1 MTDRS
6 IVVRLRAEVNQAVS
20 GLDKVASASDKA
32 AVAVAK
38 TGEAADRAAKRQQDA
53 AGRLRVAEAQLLDVQ
68 QDSSAKA
75 SQLVAAEENV
85 ARARRGAEQATK
97 DATHAERVHAQ
108 ATSDAAGAAGKSQT
122 AFQRLAQQAEANK
135 DAWSTAGTALST
147 FGGAITALG
156 VAAGKT
162 GIEYN
167 TLQQTSRA
175 AMTTLMNGAAEANRQ
190 MDKLDAFAK
199 NSPFSKATF
208 IQAQQQMIGFGI
220 ESKKVIPYL
229 EAIQDAVAAT
239 GGGNQQIAEIVE
251 TMSKIRSASKITGQD
266 LIEFG
271 NRGLDAAG
279 LIGEQMGKTGAQIR
293 EDITDGALGAEE
305 ALDALTAGMSERFG
319 GAAADVKNT
328 FDGAVDRV
336 KAAWRDLSSSLA
348 EPLVGPEGGGLAI
361 AGLNKLADA
370 MREFESLPRPI
381 RDTGLALTGIVG
393 AASLAGGGF
402 LLLMPR
408 ILETQQAFQT
418 LAGQQ
423 GVVGKAARGIGAV
436 GTFAQKSAKGIGVA
450 TVALGAL
457 AVAAGAASSAV
468 EKTETKLK
476 TSELLNGLK
485 NADSAAEAMAN
496 VDKAF
501 QGVVTTS
508 DKADFTSVNSF
519 ADALDRIYNRTFND
533 HMNDKLSGFFKT
545 LNAPVTPGFDK
556 ATAAL
561 SELDGALTELA
572 QSGDFELAQQS
583 FARMASTADDHGVSL
598 TKLMEQFPQYKAHL
612 TEIATE
618 AKMVADEQTIA
629 KIATGQVSSEMIEGA
644 RAAGASKES
653 LDAVAGA
660 STAAA
665 EELQKVRDSVEEAG
679 LGFLNFAENA
689 DNSKVSTE
697 KWIADFEKQVKAQAD
712 WVMNLEK
719 LGERGASSALIDS
732 LVELG
737 TDGAQRVADLANGA
751 DSNIE
756 RLNEAFASG
765 QRNAGYLTDA
775 VVAIPDV
782 EISANRSD
790 LKEELRRAEDELD
803 ALEKLKTTPVV
814 SAQIDDAKDRIK
826 EIEGKLDELDGKVVK
841 TFVVTD
847 SKVTN
852 MPENLL
858 NPNRKPSSIP
868 TGDDIRNRH
877 LRPGPYVRA
886 TGGAIHGPGTG
897 TSDDIL
903 MWASNGEHVLT
914 AAEVD
919 LLGGQSEVYRMR
931 QAIRAG
937 NVPAFAAGGAVGAA
951 QSELQR
957 AEKRLDAIQNRGRK
971 VTAQDREREAAQ
983 KRVERARDA
992 VRKAEEAQRKAEQA
1006 AREEQAR
1013 RQRVRDM
1020 QTTLRTDVRRGSIRD
1035 QVTGSLSGGYSA
1047 VDRLFNLGENEDL
1060 SKSSRNLANSRA
1072 RKFEADLRKLYGQAE
1087 RLDEKLKTAQDKA
1100 KELEGIQSS
1109 VTNSL
1114 LGGRELDMGD
1124 YQSFSDGQWTTHT
1137 GVQGATR
1144 RMTADVGRMKEFAD
1158 KLGRLQKAGI
1168 PGVILQEIA
1177 QAGVDEGIALADA
1190 FLDASQS
1197 ERQSYLGAWS
1207 DYEKQANRI
1216 GTIVT
1221 GGFYDGGVQAAQG
1234 VVKGLESQQKNVEA
1248 QIAKLAK
1255 AMESTLKQVLG
1266 IKSPSRVMAE
1276 LGGFTAEG
1284 LAVGMLA
1291 NLQGVQD
1298 AATRLAAAAV
1308 PQLGDQSYSVEVGA
1322 APVAPDDDVLAGLAV
1337 QDMSAVTLSAMQ
1349 EMQAAVN
1356 AGWAGMLTDTQTAQ
1370 QGMLAGTQQA
1380 QFSMRDVTAVEQE
1393 QMRALIMGK
1402 QTQSRDAVLAAQ
1414 ESMRATVAD
1423 RQAQSRAVLSTEQ
1436 EQMRAVMADKQAQM
1450 RSRNLLD
1457 FESMRATT
1465 GEKLGAMRSGANTTM
1480 SGMTQD
1486 YTGHMGA
1493 LKGINRDGHQ
1503 SMQDASAAAFRGIRS
1518 GMDAQMSAA
1527 RPELG
1532 GNMNQ
1537 LIDVLGKF
1545 VKSVNEAFGDIGVKL
1560 DSPNR
1565 LAFATGGVMPGY
1577 TPGRDVHSFYS
1588 PTAGSLYLS
1597 GGEAIMRPEFTRLV
1611 GGEQGVEEINAAA
1624 RRGDVNELSRMLHFA
1639 RGGVM
1644 PAMAPIP
1651 GVTAFADSGVWRGL
1665 WSIVRGAFPRARLTS
1680 AYRPGSRTAGSGNAS
1695 YHSRGMAVDL
1705 GGAYRMDTSMMG
1717 QIGQWLVQNYGNSN
1731 EIIYSPMGGRQI
1743 HNGRPHMYTGVT
1755 RSMHYDHV
1763 HWANRSVP
1771 GGAQG
1776 GPAGAWDGDVFV
1788 PHPFLDKAGVSA
1800 SGDLEKAYAR
1810 AAKKQLNEI
1819 IAKHS
1824 KQLGDNAF
1832 SYQLGK
1838 GVMEA
1843 TRKGLTDKATEY
1855 GKTMGMSGGV
1865 PGAAN
1870 GPVRQMA
1877 REILEKMGWGDQ
1889 WGDLDW
1895 LVTRESGWRPTAQNP
1910 SSTAYGIFQFLNS
1923 TWGTVG
1929 ATKTSDPLKQIQA
1942 GIKYIQ
1948 QRYGDVRG
1956 ARRFWE
1962 RNHWYKNGTQSAK
1975 SGWAVVGE
1983 EGPELI
1989 NLGGGEKIHS
1999 NPQSRAMLAANR
2011 TVITPQAAGV
2021 DYERLAKALGAEIAK
2036 RPQILQQIDSR
2047 GLGEEQVANRVMTK
2061 IHDASHMYG

>member
-1 MTDRS
+1 MERGAPQEFIDFLMQLGQDGAFRVKQLAEATDTDLQAALEQFQAGTGDLREFADEATS
-6 IVVRLRAEVNQAVS
+6 IPDIDITADASDLRAQVDDAKERLDELKGMKPTPEV
-20 GLDKVASASDKA
+20 D
-32 AVAVAK
+32 AK
-38 TGEAADRAAKRQQDA
+38 
-53 AGRLRVAEAQLLDVQ
+53 
-68 QDSSAKA
+68 
-75 SQLVAAEENV
+75 
-85 ARARRGAEQATK
+85 
-97 DATHAERVHAQ
+97 
-108 ATSDAAGAAGKSQT
+108 
-122 AFQRLAQQAEANK
+122 
-135 DAWSTAGTALST
+135 
-147 FGGAITALG
+147 ITALEDAIREAEG
-156 VAAGKT
+156 ILNGFDGKT
-162 GIEYN
+162 
-167 TLQQTSRA
+167 
-175 AMTTLMNGAAEANRQ
+175 
-190 MDKLDAFAK
+190 
-199 NSPFSKATF
+199 AT
-208 IQAQQQMIGFGI
+208 
-220 ESKKVIPYL
+220 
-229 EAIQDAVAAT
+229 
-239 GGGNQQIAEIVE
+239 
-251 TMSKIRSASKITGQD
+251 
-266 LIEFG
+266 
-271 NRGLDAAG
+271 
-279 LIGEQMGKTGAQIR
+279 
-293 EDITDGALGAEE
+293 
-305 ALDALTAGMSERFG
+305 
-319 GAAADVKNT
+319 
-328 FDGAVDRV
+328 
-336 KAAWRDLSSSLA
+336 
-348 EPLVGPEGGGLAI
+348 
-361 AGLNKLADA
+361 
-370 MREFESLPRPI
+370 
-381 RDTGLALTGIVG
+381 
-393 AASLAGGGF
+393 
-402 LLLMPR
+402 
-408 ILETQQAFQT
+408 
-418 LAGQQ
+418 
-423 GVVGKAARGIGAV
+423 
-436 GTFAQKSAKGIGVA
+436 A
-450 TVALGAL
+450 TV
-457 AVAAGAASSAV
+457 
-468 EKTETKLK
+468 K
-476 TSELLNGLK
+476 
-485 NADSAAEAMAN
+485 
-496 VDKAF
+496 
-501 QGVVTTS
+501 
-508 DKADFTSVNSF
+508 VN
-519 ADALDRIYNRTFND
+519 
-533 HMNDKLSGFFKT
+533 M
-545 LNAPVTPGFDK
+545 
-556 ATAAL
+556 
-561 SELDGALTELA
+561 
-572 QSGDFELAQQS
+572 
-583 FARMASTADDHGVSL
+583 
-598 TKLMEQFPQYKAHL
+598 
-612 TEIATE
+612 
-618 AKMVADEQTIA
+618 
-629 KIATGQVSSEMIEGA
+629 
-644 RAAGASKES
+644 
-653 LDAVAGA
+653 
-660 STAAA
+660 
-665 EELQKVRDSVEEAG
+665 
-679 LGFLNFAENA
+679 
-689 DNSKVSTE
+689 
-697 KWIADFEKQVKAQAD
+697 
-712 WVMNLEK
+712 
-719 LGERGASSALIDS
+719 
-732 LVELG
+732 
-737 TDGAQRVADLANGA
+737 
-751 DSNIE
+751 
-756 RLNEAFASG
+756 
-765 QRNAGYLTDA
+765 
-775 VVAIPDV
+775 
-782 EISANRSD
+782 
-790 LKEELRRAEDELD
+790 
-803 ALEKLKTTPVV
+803 
-814 SAQIDDAKDRIK
+814 
-826 EIEGKLDELDGKVVK
+826 
-841 TFVVTD
+841 VTD
-847 SKVTN
+847 SHVTN
-852 MPENLL
+852 MPEGLL

-951 QSELQR
+951 QSELRR

-983 KRVERARDA
+983 KRVERAREA
-992 VRKAEEAQRKAEQA
+992 VQKAEEAQRKAEQA

-1047 VDRLFNLGENEDL
+1047 VDRLINLGENEDL
-1060 SKSSRNLANSRA
+1060 SKSSRNLANIRA
-1072 RKFEADLRKLYGQAE
+1072 RKFEADLRKLYGQAD
-1087 RLDEKLKTAQDKA
+1087 RLDEKLKAAQDKA

-1109 VTNSL
+1109 VSNSL

-1124 YQSFSDGQWTTHT
+1124 YQNFSGGQWTTHT

-1158 KLGRLQKAGI
+1158 KLGKLQKAGI
-1168 PGVILQEIA
+1168 PGAILQEIA

-1190 FLDASQS
+1190 FLGASKA

-1216 GTIVT
+1216 GNIVT

-1276 LGGFTAEG
+1276 LGGYTAEG

-1337 QDMSAVTLSAMQ
+1337 QDMSAVTLTAMQ

-1423 RQAQSRAVLSTEQ
+1423 RQAQSRAVLSMEQ

-1450 RSRNLLD
+1450 RSRNLLE

-1480 SGMTQD
+1480 TGFTQD

-1493 LKGINRDGHQ
+1493 LRGINREGHQ

-1611 GGEQGVEEINAAA
+1611 GGEQGVEEINRAA
-1624 RRGDVNELSRMLHFA
+1624 RAGDVNTLSQILHFA
-1639 RGGVM
+1639 AGGVM
-1644 PAMAPIP
+1644 PSMGPVA
-1651 GVTAFADSGVWRGL
+1651 GVNAFADAGVWRGL
-1665 WSIVRGAFPRARLTS
+1665 WGIVKSAFPNAIKTS
-1680 AYRPGSRTAGSGNAS
+1680 DYRPGSRTVSGNGS
-1695 YHSRGMAVDL
+1695 YHARGMAVDL
-1705 GGAYRMDTSMMG
+1705 AGPMG
-1717 QIGQWLVQNYGNSN
+1717 PIFNYLHDNYGNSN
-1731 EIIYSPMGGRQI
+1731 EIIYSPANGRQI
-1743 HNGRPHMYTGVT
+1743 KNGRPYMYGGAV
-1755 RSMHYDHV
+1755 RSMHFNHV
-1763 HWANRSVP
+1763 HWANQSVP
-1771 GGAQG
+1771 GGAAG

-1788 PHPFLDKAGVSA
+1788 PHPFLEKAGVSA

-1824 KQLGDNAF
+1824 KQLGGNQF

-1910 SSTAYGIFQFLNS
+1910 SSTAYGLFQFLNG

-1962 RNHWYKNGTQSAK
+1962 RNHWYKDGTQSAK

-1989 NLGGGEKIHS
+1989 NLGGGEQIRS

-2011 TVITPQAAGV
+2011 TFITPQAAGL
-2021 DYERLAKALGAEIAK
+2021 DYDRLAKAVVDNLPPSLVVNNDNAGLIEDRIAK
-2036 RPQILQQIDSR
+2036 RTV
-2047 GLGEEQVANRVMTK
+2047 GA
-2061 IHDASHMYG
+2061 DAS